1 MAPGRAKTVPCV
13 STGFVG
19 VPITGFARLGSVAI
33 VTWYFVA
40 CGTVLQRSTSGSV
53 GQLIESASAGSTSS
67 GGVDQLFSNDR
78 VRDQRPAWSLAAIA
92 RTRQKYV
99 PSASEVCSAAAVL
112 RVRNDPL
119 LTIEPKRGS
128 AATWS
133 SYCAAWRTPPQL
145 SAGTDSTCAP
155 PAGDCGAGAL
165 SFADAAGAP
174 MRATAAVAASDM
186 PMRLN
191 MDSPDLIRGRAASP
205 RTRLW
210 R

>member
-1 MAPGRAKTVPCV
+1 MPGASAPGSANTVPCV

-53 GQLIESASAGSTSS
+53 GQRTESASAGSTSS

-78 VRDQRPAWSLAAIA
+78 GRDQRPALSLAPIA

-99 PSASEVCSAAAVL
+99 PSASEVCRVAAVL

-128 AATWS
+128 AATWN
-133 SYCAAWRTPPQL
+133 SYWAARRTAPHVND
-145 SAGTDSTCAP
+145 GTVSTTAP
-155 PAGDCGAGAL
+155 GQAQPSPAL
-165 SFADAAGAP
+165 
-174 MRATAAVAASDM
+174 
-186 PMRLN
+186 
-191 MDSPDLIRGRAASP
+191 
-205 RTRLW
+205 
-210 R
+210 